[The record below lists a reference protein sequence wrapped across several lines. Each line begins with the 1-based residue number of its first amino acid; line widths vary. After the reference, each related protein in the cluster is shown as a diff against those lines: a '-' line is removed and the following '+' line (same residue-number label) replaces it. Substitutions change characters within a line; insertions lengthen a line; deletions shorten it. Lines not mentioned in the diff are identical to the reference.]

1 MDKNT
6 EVVVVNR
13 KQGGLTILI
22 PDLNVRKRFAKT
34 GAFSTMTVGELEAL
48 KISPGGERV
57 LKEYLRIEDAEVA
70 DHILDGQVEA
80 EYNYGEKEIDF
91 LLYKATTEQL
101 LDALDFAPEG
111 VLEII
116 RAKAIEKW
124 PNTTDKLIAI
134 NEKFSISLEKI
145 KMLQLDI
152 IAEEKEVKGARRSKP
167 VDVEVKPK
175 RILKEKEADAIEAP
189 AEVKSVEAPAAVK
202 AKPSKYKRV

>member
-1 MDKNT
+1 MNKNM

-13 KQGGLTILI
+13 KQGGLTVII

-48 KISPGGERV
+48 KVTPGGERV
-57 LKEYLRIEDAEVA
+57 LKEYLKIEDAEVA
-70 DHILDGQVEA
+70 NHILDGQVEA

-116 RAKAIEKW
+116 RAKAIEEW
-124 PNTTDKLIAI
+124 PNTTAKLVAI

-152 IAEEKEVKGARRSKP
+152 IKEEKEVKSARRSNP
-167 VDVEVKPK
+167 VDIEVQPK
-175 RILKEKEADAIEAP
+175 RVREEIKTDVIETSTS
-189 AEVKSVEAPAAVK
+189 VKTVE